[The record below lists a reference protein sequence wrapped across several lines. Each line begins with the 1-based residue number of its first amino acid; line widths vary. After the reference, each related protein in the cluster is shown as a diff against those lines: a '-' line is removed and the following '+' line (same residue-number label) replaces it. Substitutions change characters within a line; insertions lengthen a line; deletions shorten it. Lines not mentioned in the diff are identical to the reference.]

1 MKVATYV
8 LGISIVMLSAASYA
22 YAGFVAPEI
31 EPGSIT
37 AGLGLLAGGL
47 LIARARW
54 RSKQ

>member
-1 MKVATYV
+1 MKVAAYV
-8 LGISIVMLSAASYA
+8 LGVSIVMLSAASYA
-22 YAGFVAPEI
+22 FAGFVVTPEI

-54 RSKQ
+54 RSK

>member
-1 MKVATYV
+1 MKVAAYV

-22 YAGFVAPEI
+22 FAGTVAPEI
-31 EPGSIT
+31 DPGSISV
-37 AGLGLLAGGL
+37 GLGLLAGGL

>member
-1 MKVATYV
+1 MKVAAYV
-8 LGISIVMLSAASYA
+8 LGVSIVMLSAASYA
-22 YAGFVAPEI
+22 FAGFVAPEI

>member
-1 MKVATYV
+1 MRVAASV
-8 LGISIVMLSAASYA
+8 LGISLVMLSTASYA
-22 YAGFVAPEI
+22 FAGSVAPEI
-31 EPGSIT
+31 DAGSIP